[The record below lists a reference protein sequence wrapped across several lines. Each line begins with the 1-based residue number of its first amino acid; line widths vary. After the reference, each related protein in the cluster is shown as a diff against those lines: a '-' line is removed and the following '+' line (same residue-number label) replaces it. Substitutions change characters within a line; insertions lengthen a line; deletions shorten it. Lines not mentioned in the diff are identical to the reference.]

1 METYSRLYDLLT
13 WIHINSKTGLRCLG
27 FLLSVVLKVFMPK
40 KYREIV
46 HLFYDYIAVA
56 NLPYDAS
63 CYKNEYIACLFV
75 YGSFVKEFF
84 MYDFIHLNDSG
95 RREYITEINR
105 YKLYP
110 KFNGSKK
117 RIEMQSKFKAY
128 EAFQPYYQREAI
140 FINQDTTYCDLER
153 FFMSR
158 ETAFLKPNMSG
169 CGKGV
174 EFIRLADYAQRE
186 EAYNYILSQS
196 NSILEEQIIQTGFM
210 KQIHPQ
216 SVNTVRVYAC
226 RLKDGIHVFGSHMR
240 VGLGSSIV
248 DNAAAGGIIISINND
263 GIAWTSGVDEF
274 GNTYL
279 EHPDTHVFIPGMKM
293 PDWEK
298 ALHLIDEVMGVYP
311 DIRFV
316 GWDLAYTNKGW
327 IIVEAND
334 NGQFHGAQIPYH
346 RGWKKEIESYIKDLI

>member
-1 METYSRLYDLLT
+1 METYSRIYDLFT
-13 WIHINSKTGLRCLG
+13 WIHINSLIGLRCFG
-27 FLLSVVLKVFMPK
+27 FILSIVLKVLMPK
-40 KYREIV
+40 KYRELV
-46 HLFYDYIAVA
+46 FLFNDYIAVA
-56 NLPYDAS
+56 NLPYDGS
-63 CYKNEYIACLFV
+63 SYKNEYIACLFI

-110 KFNGSKK
+110 KFNGRKK
-117 RIEMQSKFKAY
+117 RIEMQSKYKAY
-128 EAFQPYYQREAI
+128 ETFRPYYKRDAI
-140 FINQDTTYCDLER
+140 LISQDTKFSDLES
-153 FFMSR
+153 FFAVR
-158 ETAFLKPNMSG
+158 ETAILKPDMSG

-174 EFIRLADYAQRE
+174 EMIRLSDYANRE
-186 EAYNYILSQS
+186 EAYKYILTHC
-196 NSILEEQIIQTGFM
+196 NYILEEQIVQTGFM

-226 RLKDGIHVFGSHMR
+226 RLKDGIHIFGSHMR
-240 VGLGSSIV
+240 VGLGDSIV
-248 DNAAAGGIIISINND
+248 DNAAAGGVIISVNND
-263 GIAWTSGVDEF
+263 GVVWTSGVDEF
-274 GNTYL
+274 GNRYL

-293 PDWEK
+293 PEWEN
-298 ALHLIDEVMGVYP
+298 ALRLIDEVMAVYP

-316 GWDLAYTNKGW
+316 GWDLAYTNEGW

-346 RGWKKEIESYIKDLI
+346 RGWKKEMNRYAKALN